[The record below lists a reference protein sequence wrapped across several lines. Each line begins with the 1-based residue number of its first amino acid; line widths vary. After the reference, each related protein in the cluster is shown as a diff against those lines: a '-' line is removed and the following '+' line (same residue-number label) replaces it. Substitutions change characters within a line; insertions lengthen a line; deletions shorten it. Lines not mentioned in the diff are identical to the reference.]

1 MRFKDVFSI
10 IGPAMVGPSSSH
22 TAGAARIGRSAR
34 HLLADAPVQADIAF
48 YGSFAATYAGHGTD
62 VAIIGG
68 ILDFQTDDSRIPDA
82 IRLAEEERGIQVTFH
97 EGKGLYPHPN
107 TARVKLVSAA
117 GESVEVLGTSI
128 GGGNIEI
135 VEINGFRVK
144 MTAIYPTLVLFHAD
158 HPGVVADITGE
169 LKEEHSNIG
178 YMSVDRKSRSGDA
191 LTVIELDT
199 EITEVM
205 LSHLRRISAVQSI
218 RVVDITDKC
227 TMAKKSQSPGEYP
240 KGVEEDEVS
249 PSE

>member
-34 HLLADAPVQADIAF
+34 HLLGAAPVKADVVF

-68 ILDFQTDDSRIPDA
+68 ILDFSTDDARIPDA
-82 IRLAEEERGIQVTFH
+82 ILLAEELGMEISFR

-107 TARVKLVSAA
+107 TARVKLTSEA
-117 GESVEVLGTSI
+117 GESIEAVGTSI

-144 MTAIYPTLVLFHAD
+144 MTAIYPTLVIFHTD
-158 HPGVVADITGE
+158 LPGVIADITGE

-199 EITEVM
+199 EITTDM
-205 LSHLRRISAVQSI
+205 LNQLGDIEAIQSI
-218 RVVDITDKC
+218 RVVDITDRFS
-227 TMAKKSQSPGEYP
+227 AVKKLQSPELGP
-240 KGVEEDEVS
+240 KGADENEIS

>member
-34 HLLADAPVQADIAF
+34 HLLGEMPVKAEVAF

-68 ILDFQTDDSRIPDA
+68 ILDFATDDPRIPDSLQ
-82 IRLAEEERGIQVTFH
+82 LAEAQGIQVNFR

-107 TARVKLVSAA
+107 TARVRLASPTGAWIETV
-117 GESVEVLGTSI
+117 GTSI
-128 GGGNIEI
+128 GGGNIEM
-135 VEINGFRVK
+135 VNINGFRVK

-158 HPGVVADITGE
+158 LPGVIADITSE

-199 EITEVM
+199 NITEDM
-205 LSHLRRISAVQSI
+205 LRQLGQISAVKSI
-218 RVVDITDKC
+218 RVVDITDKF
-227 TMAKKSQSPGEYP
+227 TAVKKLRSQDEGSE
-240 KGVEEDEVS
+240 GVK
-249 PSE
+249 